1 MGDVEHVYSDYPY
14 TTVPNQVERLFR
26 AQLHHDRKHY
36 DERIQMGAEARA
48 KTPYIDYLRPII
60 ADADM
65 GYAIPGFLG
74 HIGERLTICTSIA
87 TEVNPP
93 S

>member
-1 MGDVEHVYSDYPY
+1 MRRDYPY

-65 GYAIPGFLG
+65 GYDISCLSSEYFQL
-74 HIGERLTICTSIA
+74 IDYMRS
-87 TEVNPP
+87 
-93 S
+93 